1 MSFSLIRSPQA
12 LKRPQLKNSTS
23 ITALLVVSFILT
35 LYVTTCEARH
45 LRVHGK
51 HCSSNKL
58 PSSPPKVVVDV
69 GAANGKMMGSSLKD
83 PVGSDGMDA
92 SSTCNEAAIVAKK
105 KEVASSGGSLRKSF
119 EGMKVRSGAI
129 GKRSVLG
136 ADGSNNEQVASNAA
150 TAAYT
155 PETLVAMDYQEAHP
169 APAVHNR

>member
-105 KEVASSGGSLRKSF
+105 KEVASSGGVVTSAKHVVRVLQQLHRRGH
-119 EGMKVRSGAI
+119 EGDQGIHLDYAQPR
-129 GKRSVLG
+129 
-136 ADGSNNEQVASNAA
+136 
-150 TAAYT
+150 THT
-155 PETLVAMDYQEAHP
+155 PH
-169 APAVHNR
+169 HNL